1 MASPLTASD
10 ALAGAAP
17 ASPSAPEAFEG
28 LYREHYAGLC
38 ETVYRYV
45 RSRDTARELVQD
57 LFLRIWNDLS
67 AGRQTAL
74 PTAAYL
80 HVAARNRALR
90 AIRHRAVEV
99 RWEERQAG
107 EPIREGAGPE
117 HTMAERELAEA
128 LRAAMGE
135 LPARCRLVFSLSRHE
150 HLPNA
155 QIAAKLGISVSTVE
169 QQMWRALKA
178 LRAKLG
184 PHLAVVM
191 VGAAEFG
198 SHVLRLTK

>member
-1 MASPLTASD
+1 MASPLIASD
-10 ALAGAAP
+10 ALAAAGP
-17 ASPSAPEAFEG
+17 APQSVPDAFEG

-38 ETVYRYV
+38 DTVYRYV
-45 RSRDTARELVQD
+45 RSRDTARELVHD
-57 LFLRIWNDLS
+57 LFLRIWDDLS
-67 AGRQTAL
+67 NGRQAAL

-99 RWEERQAG
+99 RWEERQAV
-107 EPIREGAGPE
+107 EPVREGAGPD

-128 LRAAMGE
+128 VRSAMHE
-135 LPARCRLVFSLSRHE
+135 LPERCRLVFSLSRHE

-155 QIAAKLGISVSTVE
+155 QIAARLGISVSTVE

-184 PHLAVVM
+184 PHLAVV
-191 VGAAEFG
+191 VGAAELT
-198 SHVLRLTK
+198 SHMLRLIK